1 MVDQTEEDIVVPV
14 NENEEK
20 PHSKEKVENEFAL
33 EDSGIV
39 DEGLTWSDIGD
50 GEFS

>member
-14 NENEEK
+14 NDNEAKSQTKAKAE
-20 PHSKEKVENEFAL
+20 SEFVL
-33 EDSGIV
+33 ECSDMV

>member
-14 NENEEK
+14 NDNEAK
-20 PHSKEKVENEFAL
+20 PQSGGKIENEFAL

-39 DEGLTWSDIGD
+39 EEGLTWSDMGD